1 MGTSVPVMMLSRLPH
16 QRRRLLGRREVR
28 LLQRVRVAVVDRLV
42 GVADLEQLQQR
53 GAQIGD
59 RLFSR
64 SAIADRSNARMEQA
78 EARQTPS
85 SSCSTT

>member
-1 MGTSVPVMMLSRLPH
+1 MAYPLMRQPVVDSRGPAKPPCKRQAGIGGH
-16 QRRRLLGRREVR
+16 
-28 LLQRVRVAVVDRLV
+28 AVVDRLV

-64 SAIADRSNARMEQA
+64 SAIADRSNARTEQA